1 MNSKN
6 QSSIIIVGAGIIG
19 TTLAWYLSCHFNG
32 KITLIDKSEAGLG
45 VTQHA
50 FAWLNVSYGRPDGYS
65 KLRQLALR
73 EWRNLDRLT
82 NGQLNIN
89 WSGAISWQENEAAT
103 RQFIDSHSEKGFKIR
118 GLTKHELQAIEP
130 NLLTIPVL
138 AAFSEDE
145 GYVDPT
151 YVTQTLLRLAIAQGI
166 NYLPNTDVLAIE
178 QENNKITSITTS
190 TETLNADQV
199 IITAGVGAIELLETL
214 QVTLPLFPSPSII
227 AHFQSRGTPPAMKHI
242 ISTPEMEVRPATDG
256 KTLCAEDYIGEAPEH
271 SATHIAQNALCT
283 LKKSFI
289 STDDLNLEKAF
300 TGMRPMPQDE
310 MPIVGKVA
318 DFNGLYIISMHAAVT
333 LAPLICHLALDEI
346 IHNTEQA
353 ALSPYRLTR
362 FASGN

>member
-50 FAWLNVSYGRPDGYS
+50 FAWLNVSYGRPDSYS

-89 WSGAISWQENEAAT
+89 WCGAISWQESETAT
-103 RQFIDSHSEKGFKIR
+103 RQFIDSHHEKGFKIR

-130 NLLTIPVL
+130 NLLTLPVL

-166 NYLPNTDVLAIE
+166 NYLPNTDVFVIE
-178 QENNKITSITTS
+178 QEKNKITGITTS
-190 TETLNADQV
+190 TETLYADQV

-214 QVTLPLFPSPSII
+214 QVTLPLFASPSII
-227 AHFQSRGTPPAMKHI
+227 AHFQSLDTPPAMKHI

-256 KTLCAEDYIGEAPEH
+256 KTLCAEDYIDEAPEH

-333 LAPLICHLALDEI
+333 LAPLICHLAQDEI